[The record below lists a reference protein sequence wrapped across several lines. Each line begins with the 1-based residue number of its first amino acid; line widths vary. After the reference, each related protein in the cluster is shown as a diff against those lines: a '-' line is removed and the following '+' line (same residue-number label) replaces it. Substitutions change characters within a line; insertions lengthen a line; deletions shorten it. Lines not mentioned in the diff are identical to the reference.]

1 MFAVFK
7 TGHLDVMNFVWPL
20 IWLMIKDPD
29 EALDKIKCL
38 CTLNRVFDN
47 TNKTMPS
54 FPAEGKKK
62 KSEYVFKWF
71 CCYVGDLPTSGN
83 TLGPQLDKICAN
95 IVKGL
100 NKIGAREWDGASL
113 IVG

>member
-7 TGHLDVMNFVWPL
+7 TGHPDIMNYVWPI
-20 IWLMIKDPD
+20 IWLMIDDP
-29 EALDKIKCL
+29 EAAFDQIKCL
-38 CTLNRVFDN
+38 CTLNCVFDN

-62 KSEYVFKWF
+62 QSKYMFKWF
-71 CCYVGDLPTSGN
+71 CCYVGDLPTGD
-83 TLGPQLDKICAN
+83 TLGPKLDKICAN

-100 NKIGAREWDGASL
+100 NKIGAREWDGVSL
-113 IVG
+113 IAS